1 MTSIVDSKAH
11 LQKRCT
17 DMGMSQRAI
26 VQPTQNNLDTMGKL
40 AFSIG
45 QPGQPLD
52 SNEFENYARNT
63 LGAMMSQADAAVLK
77 RLIFEGHT
85 LVLGQLR
92 ELVSGPDAA
101 ASRKLP
107 AVEREH
113 RLEELRRRLVGV
125 VLARQLEPSHELLE
139 LMMQQK
145 EANQLNYIQLERCTS
160 REWEITMGQNKKQ
173 LSLDSE
179 KLIVKER
186 ADVPDQFH
194 SSELQAFEALWRR
207 GIAMAFADILSWEC
221 HERYLQQLASHL
233 RMDPPQN
240 YVRPSLQQV
249 LKADRQVFM
258 YLIRVGAQLKRL
270 PDNTLDLDQKLF
282 QALQSYE
289 VGFHLLPLPKTSTRP
304 DGAPAPASG
313 GSYQQTGKGGNWQQ
327 QRSHPY
333 KGKGNQSG
341 QMAKASR
348 KVAKAFCQSSF
359 WAEATQTWI
368 HVAGGCASIIK
379 QENAQK
385 RQMVVSALRGG
396 TCAAGRIASRRIQ
409 RKTMIQKR
417 NDDVTA
423 SGPCATPVRLC
434 KTV

>member
-11 LQKRCT
+11 LVKRCT
-17 DMGMSQRAI
+17 DMGMSERALH
-26 VQPTQNNLDTMGKL
+26 QLTQNNLDTLGKL

-52 SNEFENYARNT
+52 NNEFENYARNT

-85 LVLGQLR
+85 MVLGQLR
-92 ELVSGPDAA
+92 ELVTDPNAA

-113 RLEELRRRLVGV
+113 SLEELRQKLVGV
-125 VLARQLEPSHELLE
+125 VLERQLEPSHELLE

-160 REWEITMGQNKKQ
+160 REWEITMGKNKKQ

-194 SSELQAFEALWRR
+194 SSELQAFEALRRR
-207 GIAMAFADILSWEC
+207 GIAMAFADMLSWEC
-221 HERYLQQLASHL
+221 HERYLQQLTSHL

-240 YVRPSLQQV
+240 YIRPSLQQV

-289 VGFHLLPLPKTSTRP
+289 VGFHLLPLPKASSRP
-304 DGAPAPASG
+304 DSPSQG
-313 GSYQQTGKGGNWQQ
+313 GSQHFGKGGSWQHNRAQ
-327 QRSHPY
+327 PY
-333 KGKGNQSG
+333 KGKGHQAGSKG
-341 QMAKASR
+341 KAK
-348 KVAKAFCQSSF
+348 
-359 WAEATQTWI
+359 
-368 HVAGGCASIIK
+368 GGKGILPK
-379 QENAQK
+379 F
-385 RQMVVSALRGG
+385 LL
-396 TCAAGRIASRRIQ
+396 GRDNTNMDTHGR
-409 RKTMIQKR
+409 
-417 NDDVTA
+417 
-423 SGPCATPVRLC
+423 RLC
-434 KTV
+434 FNYQTGKCADAPDGGECGRGWHLCCRKNCFAPHPEKEHDSKKK

>member
-1 MTSIVDSKAH
+1 
-11 LQKRCT
+11 
-17 DMGMSQRAI
+17 MSQRAR
-26 VQPTQNNLDTMGKL
+26 VQLTQNNLDTMGKL

-52 SNEFENYARNT
+52 NNEFENYARNT

-77 RLIFEGHT
+77 RLVFEGHT

-92 ELVSGPDAA
+92 ELVTDPNAA

-113 RLEELRRRLVGV
+113 RLQELRQRLVGV
-125 VLARQLEPSHELLE
+125 VLERQLEPSHELLE

-145 EANQLNYIQLERCTS
+145 EANQLNYVQLERCTS
-160 REWEITMGQNKKQ
+160 REWEITMGKNKKQ

-186 ADVPDQFH
+186 ADVPDQYH
-194 SSELQAFEALWRR
+194 SSELQAFEALRRR
-207 GIAMAFADILSWEC
+207 GIAMAFADILTWEC
-221 HERYLQQLASHL
+221 HERYLQQLTSHL
-233 RMDPPQN
+233 RMDAPQN
-240 YVRPSLQQV
+240 YVRPSLQQI

-289 VGFHLLPLPKTSTRP
+289 VGFHLLPLPKAASRP
-304 DGAPAPASG
+304 DSPPSAAAG
-313 GSYQQTGKGGNWQQ
+313 GNHQQPGKGGSWQH

-333 KGKGNQSG
+333 KGKGSQSG
-341 QMAKASR
+341 GKGKS
-348 KVAKAFCQSSF
+348 K
-359 WAEATQTWI
+359 
-368 HVAGGCASIIK
+368 GGKGILPK
-379 QENAQK
+379 F
-385 RQMVVSALRGG
+385 LL
-396 TCAAGRIASRRIQ
+396 GRDNTNMDMHGR
-409 RKTMIQKR
+409 
-417 NDDVTA
+417 
-423 SGPCATPVRLC
+423 RLC
-434 KTV
+434 FNFQTGKCSEAPDGGECSKGWHLCCRKNCFAPHPEKDHDSKKK